1 MCLNCGC
8 GEYWDKRGKA
18 TNLTMEEVE
27 QAAKGEGASVE
38 DASKEIINGLNQA
51 MKRLKSRRK

>member
-8 GEYWDKRGKA
+8 GDYWDKRGNA

-27 QAAKGEGASVE
+27 KAAQGERMSVE
-38 DASKEIINGLNQA
+38 DTAKEIISGLNGA
-51 MKRLKSRRK
+51 LKQLQKKKK